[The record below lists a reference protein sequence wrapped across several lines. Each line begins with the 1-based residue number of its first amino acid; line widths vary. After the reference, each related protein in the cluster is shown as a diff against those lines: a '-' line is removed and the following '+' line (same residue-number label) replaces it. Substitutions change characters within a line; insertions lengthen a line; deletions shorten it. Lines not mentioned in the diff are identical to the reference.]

1 MPARRQS
8 KSTEVRR
15 QSIERKKKPQ
25 LGPDSAETK
34 KIRDLCPIVGIGG
47 SAGGVEAA
55 MDLLRHLSPRTG
67 MAFVIV
73 QHLDPHHGSRLP
85 NLLGKATS
93 MPVTE
98 ITGTTTPTPNA
109 VYVQPSNKCV
119 IAKKGKLILVSR
131 TERLNVAI
139 DHFFESLAE
148 E

>member
-34 KIRDLCPIVGIGG
+34 KIKDLCPIVGIGG
-47 SAGGVEAA
+47 SAGGFEAA
-55 MDLLRHLSPRTG
+55 MELLRHLSPRTG

-73 QHLDPHHGSRLP
+73 QHLDPHHASRLA

-93 MPVTE
+93 MPVSE
-98 ITGTTTPTPNA
+98 IAETTTPEPKA
-109 VYVQPSNKCV
+109 VYVQPPDKW
-119 IAKKGKLILVSR
+119 LI
-131 TERLNVAI
+131 TQK
-139 DHFFESLAE
+139 
-148 E
+148 